1 MIDLGILENG
11 LFVKRLNRFAAIVQ
25 INGKETLCHVP
36 NTGRLR
42 ELLVEGCM
50 VRVRKALSPLRKT
63 QYDLLLVDHDGQWVA
78 IDSHL
83 ANKLVYQGMLD
94 KQLKGFESISSI
106 QKEISYGHSRFDI
119 GVVNQGQPWMIENKC
134 VTLVEDDCAMFP
146 DAPTERGRRHLLE
159 LMTAQEDGFKCAV
172 FFIVQRAD
180 CLFFRPNGRMDEEF
194 GDFLRRAFHR
204 GLLIRAYKC
213 SITDAVVEIQD
224 EIPVHL

>member
-1 MIDLGILENG
+1 LIDLGILENG

-25 INGKETLCHVP
+25 INGQETVCHVP

-50 VRVRKALSPLRKT
+50 VRVRKAVSPFRKT
-63 QYDLLLVDHDGQWVA
+63 QYDLLLVKYADQWVA

-83 ANKLVYQGMLD
+83 ANKLVYQDMLD
-94 KQLKGFESISSI
+94 KRLKGFENITSI

-119 GVVNQGQPWMIENKC
+119 GVVNQGLPWMIENKC

-159 LMTAQEDGFKCAV
+159 LMKAQKDGFQCAV
-172 FFIVQRAD
+172 FFIVQRED
-180 CLFFRPNGRMDEEF
+180 CLFFRPNDRMDEEF
-194 GDFLRRAFHR
+194 GIFLRKAFHQ

-213 SITDAVVEIQD
+213 SITDSVVKMLD
-224 EIPVHL
+224 EIPIYL